1 MRENNIHNRIAR
13 IRFELGLNKKEF
25 SLRTNMAQASITR
38 YESGERTPDYSFLE
52 NLVKEFN
59 VNPMYLFDKSE
70 DIFLK

>member
-13 IRFELGLNKKEF
+13 IRFELGLNQKEF
-25 SLRTNMAQASITR
+25 AEKLNVTQSTISK
-38 YESGERTPDYSFLE
+38 YEKNERTPDYSFLE
-52 NLVKEFN
+52 NLVNEFN

>member
-25 SLRTNMAQASITR
+25 SQKTNIAQSSITR
-38 YESGERTPDYSFLE
+38 YESGVRTPDYSFLE
-52 NLVKEFN
+52 NLVREFN